1 MCTHTQLQ
9 QLRKIYIHTHS
20 PIIIIMCT
28 CIHTCTCTCT
38 YNVHLHL
45 HVHVPACQA
54 HNTMHTQT
62 YSHPVYSTQ
71 TTWDYLWRYWTCAVR
86 MKCTCTFLTLYNPH
100 DQFFNRMGKLWIG
113 LETLLEALV
122 VVLLGALLDGGDGR
136 EGGDGEVLS
145 RLKTR
150 LIITL
155 LAAWGEG
162 QCLHTLVAGYQLSIH
177 RCTCTCTCKLKARY
191 HRYKCTCTS
200 IQTPC
205 TEHAV

>member
-1 MCTHTQLQ
+1 
-9 QLRKIYIHTHS
+9 
-20 PIIIIMCT
+20 
-28 CIHTCTCTCT
+28 
-38 YNVHLHL
+38 
-45 HVHVPACQA
+45 
-54 HNTMHTQT
+54 
-62 YSHPVYSTQ
+62 
-71 TTWDYLWRYWTCAVR
+71 
-86 MKCTCTFLTLYNPH
+86 
-100 DQFFNRMGKLWIG
+100 MGKLWIG

-136 EGGDGEVLS
+136 EGGDGEVLPW
-145 RLKTR
+145 LKAR

-191 HRYKCTCTS
+191 HRYTCTCTS